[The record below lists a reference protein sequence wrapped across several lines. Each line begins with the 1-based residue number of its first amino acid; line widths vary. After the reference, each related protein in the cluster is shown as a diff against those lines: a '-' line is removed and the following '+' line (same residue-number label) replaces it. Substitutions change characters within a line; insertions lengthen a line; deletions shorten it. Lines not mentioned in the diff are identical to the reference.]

1 MGPSFFGNGTT
12 WYRGFGGKGKLYPV
26 HYYDAPT
33 RVSNSILLD
42 GESHYY
48 RNAPK
53 TDGWHLMDS
62 WVSYQEGLLVSI
74 LGGNQYAQLKNNQKY
89 LNCDPN
95 LPVDVTT
102 PSSQGIYGGVQIAE
116 AVFFGR
122 DLTDAYRK
130 AVSGALG
137 AKWFGRD
144 NVREFESVSLADGT
158 ALELPHAQLCVTNL
172 SFVGDAV
179 LDGGLVLPDGA
190 AVSVQGNAS
199 DGFGTLHASSVK
211 AAGSGTVFLTAD
223 SSRSLAKKSFR
234 LFDAGLAA
242 GDFSRRQWKVKGVPD
257 GVRGTLAVRD
267 GGIWLDFDGCGTV
280 VTLR

>member
-1 MGPSFFGNGTT
+1 MN
-12 WYRGFGGKGKLYPV
+12 Y
-26 HYYDAPT
+26 
-33 RVSNSILLD
+33 
-42 GESHYY
+42 
-48 RNAPK
+48 
-53 TDGWHLMDS
+53 
-62 WVSYQEGLLVSI
+62 
-74 LGGNQYAQLKNNQKY
+74 
-89 LNCDPN
+89 DPN

-190 AVSVQGNAS
+190 AVSVQGNAT
-199 DGFGTLHASSVK
+199 DGFGTLKAKSVK
-211 AAGSGTVFLTAD
+211 TIGSGIVLLTVD
-223 SSRSLAKKSFR
+223 SSGGLVKKSFK
-234 LFDAGLAA
+234 LFDAESAS
-242 GDFSRRQWKVKGVPD
+242 GDFSRNQWKVKGLAD